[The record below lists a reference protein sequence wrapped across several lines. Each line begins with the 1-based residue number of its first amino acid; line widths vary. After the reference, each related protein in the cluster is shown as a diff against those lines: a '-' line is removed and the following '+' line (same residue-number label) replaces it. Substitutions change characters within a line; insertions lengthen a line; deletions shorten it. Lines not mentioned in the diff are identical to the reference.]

1 MKDKS
6 FFEKFKNSIYNI
18 REFPNYIREGVG
30 KAILY
35 ALILSI
41 IVGGIK
47 GGPRS
52 IFWTHFY
59 ENFLN

>member
-1 MKDKS
+1 MKNKS

-18 REFPNYIREGVG
+18 REFQNYIREGVG
-30 KAILY
+30 RAILY

-47 GGPRS
+47 GH
-52 IFWTHFY
+52 TQH
-59 ENFLN
+59 LL